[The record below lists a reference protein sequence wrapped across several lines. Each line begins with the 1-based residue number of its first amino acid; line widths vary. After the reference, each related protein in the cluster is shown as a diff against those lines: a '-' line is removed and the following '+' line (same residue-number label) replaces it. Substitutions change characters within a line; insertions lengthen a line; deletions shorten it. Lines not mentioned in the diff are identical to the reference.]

1 LRSGNQMRTSILGI
15 IVSAA
20 VGSFAFFGVASP
32 AYALSVVILGV
43 GQWGPD
49 VTPVQGFSE
58 PGATFAFESCLRIRF
73 PLIQPR
79 VAISIMY

>member
-1 LRSGNQMRTSILGI
+1 MRTSILGI

-32 AYALSVVILGV
+32 AYAESVVILGV

-49 VTPVQGFSE
+49 VTPVQGFSA
-58 PGATFAFESCLRIRF
+58 PGATFAFEFVLPNLF
-73 PLIQPR
+73 PLIQPTAP
-79 VAISIMY
+79 VSIMYWTTRG